1 MTDETTPLRDIVIET
16 RTDVKHIRESID
28 KLTQCMHEQD
38 IRLREVEICGSK
50 ISKETAGTVL
60 LLEDRVSKIKSKVDR
75 NTVILSVIGAVASIS
90 LAATISAGWT
100 WILSKL

>member
-1 MTDETTPLRDIVIET
+1 MTDELTPLRDIVIET

-28 KLTQCMHEQD
+28 KLSQCMHDQD

-60 LLEDRVSKIKSKVDR
+60 LLEEKVSRIKSRVDK
-75 NTVILSVIGAVASIS
+75 NTVIIGIIGAVASIS
-90 LAATISAGWT
+90 LAAGIGAFWN
-100 WILSKL
+100 WLLKL